1 MSAAHYTDTLNALI
15 ATCRDGEHGFN
26 ACATHAQASQL
37 KTLFR
42 ERADAYRSAAET
54 LQNVVSR
61 SGVEP
66 DASGSVSGALHR
78 GWVSLRST
86 LPGDDNVAML
96 NEAERAEDRALTRY
110 RDALSQS
117 LPADIRLMVE
127 HQLRAARQSHD
138 RIRLLRDQYRA
149 IA

>member
-1 MSAAHYTDTLNALI
+1 MSTTRYADTLNTLI
-15 ATCRDGEHGFN
+15 ETCRDGEHGFN
-26 ACATHAQASQL
+26 TCAAHALASQL

-42 ERADAYRSAAET
+42 ERADACRSAAET

-66 DASGSVSGALHR
+66 DGGGSVSGTLHR

-96 NEAERAEDRALTRY
+96 NEALRAEDRALARY
-110 RDALSQS
+110 RHALSQS

-127 HQLRAARQSHD
+127 HQLLAVRQSHD

>member
-15 ATCRDGEHGFN
+15 ETCRDGEYGFN
-26 ACATHAQASQL
+26 ECAAHALASQL

-61 SGVEP
+61 GGVEP

-96 NEAERAEDRALTRY
+96 NEAERAEDRALARY
-110 RDALSQS
+110 RHALSQS

-127 HQLRAARQSHD
+127 HQLLAVRQSHD
-138 RIRLLRDQYRA
+138 HICLLRDQYRA